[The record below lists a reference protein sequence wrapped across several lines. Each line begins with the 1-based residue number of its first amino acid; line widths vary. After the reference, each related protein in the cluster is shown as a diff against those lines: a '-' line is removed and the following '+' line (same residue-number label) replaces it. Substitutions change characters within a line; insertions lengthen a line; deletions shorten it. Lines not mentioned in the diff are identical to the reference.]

1 MLKVLKPTT
10 STRRHTIVV
19 RDKSIVGVTKNIPSK
34 LLVSVAYK
42 AGRTGGKVTT
52 RHKGGRVKRVYRVID
67 FKRDKFDVIGKVES
81 FHYDPYRTANL
92 ALVKYIDGE
101 RRFVLATKNMIIGTE
116 IVSGK
121 EAPIA
126 EGNAMPL
133 TRVPDGSYIHNVEL
147 KKGAGGILGRSAG
160 ISIQKQGNVHD
171 YVQLKMPSGEI
182 RLVKG
187 ENFATLGEIG
197 NEDHGKEKVGK
208 AGTNRKRGIR
218 PTVRGVAM
226 SIKHPH
232 AGGQGKSGRGGP
244 GGPSS
249 TPWGKKQMAKTRK
262 NKSTNKYI
270 IKRRSGKTRPNVKG
284 YKTMY

>member
-19 RDKSIVGVTKNIPSK
+19 RHKNVVGITDNIPAR
-34 LLVSVAYK
+34 LLTSVKYS
-42 AGRTGGKVTT
+42 AGRTKGKVTT
-52 RHKGGRVKRVYRVID
+52 RHKGGRVKRQYRVID
-67 FKRDKFDVIGKVES
+67 FKRDKHDISGVVES
-81 FHYDPYRTANL
+81 IHYDPYRTANI

-101 RRFVLATKNMIIGTE
+101 RRFVLATKNMKIGSEII
-116 IVSGK
+116 SGK
-121 EAPIA
+121 EAPIY

-133 TRVPDGSYIHNVEL
+133 SRVPDGSFIHNVEI
-147 KKGAGGILGRSAG
+147 KKGAGGVLGRSAG
-160 ISIQKQGNVHD
+160 ISIQKQGNVHE

-182 RLVKG
+182 RLVHG
-187 ENFATLGEIG
+187 DNFATLGEIG

-208 AGTNRKRGIR
+208 AGINRKRGIR

-244 GGPSS
+244 GGPAK
-249 TPWGKKQMAKTRK
+249 TPWGKKQFTKTRK
-262 NKSTNKYI
+262 NKATNKYI
-270 IKRRSGKTRPNVKG
+270 IKRRTGKTRPNVKG

>member
-1 MLKVLKPTT
+1 M
-10 STRRHTIVV
+10 
-19 RDKSIVGVTKNIPSK
+19 
-34 LLVSVAYK
+34 
-42 AGRTGGKVTT
+42 
-52 RHKGGRVKRVYRVID
+52 
-67 FKRDKFDVIGKVES
+67 
-81 FHYDPYRTANL
+81 
-92 ALVKYIDGE
+92 ALVKYIDGD

>member
-1 MLKVLKPTT
+1 MLKVLRPTT

-19 RDKSIVGVTKNIPSK
+19 KPTNVKGTKENIPNN
-34 LLVSVAYK
+34 LLVSVQYK
-42 AGRTGGKVTT
+42 AGRTNGRVTT
-52 RHKGGRVKRVYRVID
+52 RHKGGRVKRTYRIID
-67 FKRDKFDVIGKVES
+67 FKRDKYDIKGEVES
-81 FHYDPYRTANL
+81 IHYDPFRTANI
-92 ALVKYIDGE
+92 ALIKYIDGD
-101 RRFVLATKNMIIGTE
+101 RRFILATKNMKIGDE
-116 IVSGK
+116 VISGK
-121 EAPIA
+121 EATIY

-133 TRVPDGSYIHNVEL
+133 TRIPDGSFIHNVEL
-147 KKGAGGILGRSAG
+147 KRGSGGILGRSAG
-160 ISIQKQGNVHD
+160 VSIQKQGNVKE

-182 RLVKG
+182 RLVLG

-197 NEDHGKEKVGK
+197 NEDHSKEKIGK
-208 AGTNRKRGIR
+208 AGTNRKKGIR

-244 GGPSS
+244 GGPAR

-270 IKRRSGKTRPNVKG
+270 IKRRTGKTRPNVKG
-284 YKTMY
+284 YRTIY